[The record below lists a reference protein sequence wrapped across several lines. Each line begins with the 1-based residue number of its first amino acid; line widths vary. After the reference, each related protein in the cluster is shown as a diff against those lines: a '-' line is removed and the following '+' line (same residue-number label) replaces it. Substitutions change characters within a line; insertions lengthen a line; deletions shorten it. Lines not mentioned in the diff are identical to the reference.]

1 MLGFH
6 LSIRLE
12 LKFGTYLNSKLNG
25 KENRKKEKKR
35 EKGKLTVGRSCL
47 ASLITMPAQPA
58 RPHASAPTDWWV
70 LRALKP
76 SAAPLTFSPG
86 EWAWLARHFFPLAN
100 DRIELR
106 FPHRNRRDRLC
117 WPQQI
122 LHQTTRASFG
132 LGLRFLRS
140 CSSGYKSG
148 AAPPQTM
155 VRREEI
161 KRGQGKKIAATM
173 CIGRGCCSA
182 SPKSIADC
190 PRTTPPTAPWSS
202 TTCSAPSLLSWR
214 IHHRSHAWTR
224 LGPLDHADELTC
236 RSGHGPCSALTADS
250 FFPALVQ
257 NRIPSGAVHPLTGAR
272 SRWCV
277 WLCRLRQVS
286 GEDARRPLV
295 CALADKIR
303 SRG

>member
-1 MLGFH
+1 LGR
-6 LSIRLE
+6 IRSPDY
-12 LKFGTYLNSKLNG
+12 KTRFCCFAATVCGPRPP
-25 KENRKKEKKR
+25 NRVVAMVLPWIR
-35 EKGKLTVGRSCL
+35 EGR
-47 ASLITMPAQPA
+47 
-58 RPHASAPTDWWV
+58 
-70 LRALKP
+70 
-76 SAAPLTFSPG
+76 
-86 EWAWLARHFFPLAN
+86 E
-100 DRIELR
+100 
-106 FPHRNRRDRLC
+106 
-117 WPQQI
+117 
-122 LHQTTRASFG
+122 
-132 LGLRFLRS
+132 
-140 CSSGYKSG
+140 
-148 AAPPQTM
+148 
-155 VRREEI
+155 
-161 KRGQGKKIAATM
+161 KKIAATM

-202 TTCSAPSLLSWR
+202 ATSSAPSPLSWR

-224 LGPLDHADELTC
+224 LGPLDRADELTC

-257 NRIPSGAVHPLTGAR
+257 NRIPSGAVRLLTGVR

-295 CALADKIR
+295 CAPADRIR